1 MATLMPLLG
10 RPDGDVVKDVPPYR
24 RMMPL
29 LMRRRGD
36 ATVFFEQQIDAEPAL
51 AYLAQKN
58 AAAAPGATKL
68 TLQHLLMAAIVHT
81 LVSRPRLN
89 RFTMG
94 GRLYQRRGIWLSFSA
109 KKAMNDDSPVFVVKR
124 EFSAGQSLEQ
134 IAAHTM
140 VGVGEGRSDKPTL
153 VDKELS
159 FLLKIPLFLLSPL
172 VRVWM
177 WLDTVNLLPFAFF
190 KNDPLYASV
199 FIANLGSIGLDA
211 AFHHNYEYGNIPIFV
226 TIGKQSQEPF
236 VKPDGTLGTRR
247 QLLLRWTL
255 DERIEDGLYCAR
267 ALELVRERLENPR
280 D

>member
-1 MATLMPLLG
+1 MPLFR
-10 RPDGDVVKDVPPYR
+10 RPDGDLVKDVPPYR

-36 ATVFFEQQIDAEPAL
+36 ATVFFEQHIDAEPAL
-51 AYLAQKN
+51 AYLERTN
-58 AAAAPGATKL
+58 GSRGPPGGVKL
-68 TLQHLLMAAIVHT
+68 TFQHLLMAAIVRT
-81 LVSRPRLN
+81 LVERPRLN

-94 GRLYQRRGIWLSFSA
+94 GRLYQRRGIWISFSA
-109 KKAMNDDSPVFVVKR
+109 KKAMSDDAPVFVVKK
-124 EFSAGQSLEQ
+124 EFVAGQSVED

-140 VGVGEGRSDKPTL
+140 VGVGEGRSGKPTS
-153 VDKELS
+153 VDKEIG
-159 FLLKIPLFLLSPL
+159 FLLKIPLVLLSPL

-177 WLDTVNLLPFAFF
+177 WLDTINLLPFVFF
-190 KNDPLYASV
+190 RNDPLYASV

-226 TIGKQSQEPF
+226 TIGRLKEEPF
-236 VKPDGTLGTRR
+236 VKVDGTLGVRR
-247 QLLLRWTL
+247 VLLLRWTL

-267 ALELVRERLENPR
+267 ALELVRERLENPK